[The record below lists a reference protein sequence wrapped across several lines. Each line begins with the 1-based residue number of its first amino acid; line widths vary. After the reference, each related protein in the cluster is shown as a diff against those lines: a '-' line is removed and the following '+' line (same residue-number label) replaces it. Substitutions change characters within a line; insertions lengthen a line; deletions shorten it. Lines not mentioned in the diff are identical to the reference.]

1 MEFNWLEQNGDNF
14 ISTIEKKHTLKSV
27 FGRGKLKQAPMDK
40 EAATPIDLK
49 VHCLIDDKQ
58 RTKLKSVVDALIA
71 ARKRGENI
79 YYEAVPGMSW
89 QSEFDN
95 QYRFEVPAVR
105 LYSADV
111 TYQSALAAMKRRN
124 EIELGLIRTGESAEA
139 KQLIAQSDDWQIYQL
154 SGRIDVLTLNPALEK
169 QWLKY
174 VEKCA
179 TFRDIKAVKSLSEI
193 LQCIRLNGNVS
204 QDTVNEIKKI
214 TDKTCGFSGTRVLEG
229 IKLCCPYGKK
239 IANEL
244 IKLYKLE
251 ERQRKENSVE
261 KSL

>member
-14 ISTIEKKHTLKSV
+14 ITTVEKKS
-27 FGRGKLKQAPMDK
+27 KLKAVFDKGKRKQADMNK
-40 EAATPIDLK
+40 AEATPIDLK
-49 VHCLIDDKQ
+49 THCLIDDKKK
-58 RTKLKSVVDALIA
+58 TKLKYVVNELMTA
-71 ARKRGENI
+71 KEHGENV
-79 YYEAVPGMSW
+79 YYEAVPGMSY
-89 QSEFDN
+89 QSEFDKR
-95 QYRFEVPAVR
+95 YRFEVPAVR

-139 KQLIAQSDDWQIYQL
+139 KQLIAQNDDWQIYQL
-154 SGRIDVLTLNPALEK
+154 SGRMDVLTLNPALEK